1 MSTLTLFRDPFFNT
15 ARRGAFFDSLLDLYE
30 GRGEHTRSDPALR
43 NIIDAINDHTFPD
56 VRAYDR
62 DDHFEISLVAPG
74 LIKEDFNISL
84 EGRNLNVSFEAGNE
98 EDGRTIDYSSFT
110 KSWTLPEGTSDK
122 DVEAEYVSGILT
134 LNINK
139 PKSKKASAKTIS
151 IK

>member
-15 ARRGAFFDSLLDLYE
+15 TRRGTFFDSLLDDFFDVPKLAV
-30 GRGEHTRSDPALR
+30 RNAISDRTLPTTRTSEH
-43 NIIDAINDHTFPD
+43 
-56 VRAYDR
+56 

-84 EGRNLNVSFEAGNE
+84 EGRNLTVSFEAGNE
-98 EDGRTIDYSSFT
+98 EDGRTIEYSSFT
-110 KSWTLPEGTSDK
+110 KSWTLPEGTTDK

-134 LNINK
+134 LNISK
-139 PKSKKASAKTIS
+139 PKAKRTSAKTIS

>member
-15 ARRGAFFDSLLDLYE
+15 TRRGTFFDSLLDDFFDVPKLAV
-30 GRGEHTRSDPALR
+30 RNAISDRTLPTTRTSEH
-43 NIIDAINDHTFPD
+43 
-56 VRAYDR
+56 

-84 EGRNLNVSFEAGNE
+84 EGRNLTVSFEAGNE

-134 LNINK
+134 LNI
-139 PKSKKASAKTIS
+139 SKQGPPETSVKTIS

>member
-15 ARRGAFFDSLLDLYE
+15 TRRGTFLDSFFDDFFDVPKA
-30 GRGEHTRSDPALR
+30 TVR
-43 NIIDAINDHTFPD
+43 NAINDRTLPTTRTSEH
-56 VRAYDR
+56 
-62 DDHFEISLVAPG
+62 DDHFEVSLVAPG
-74 LIKEDFNISL
+74 LIKEDFTISL
-84 EGRNLNVSFEAGNE
+84 EGRNLSVSFEAGNE
-98 EDGRTIDYSSFT
+98 EDGSTIDYSSFT

>member
-15 ARRGAFFDSLLDLYE
+15 TRRGTFLDSFFDDFFDVPKLAVRNAISDRTLPTT
-30 GRGEHTRSDPALR
+30 RTSEH
-43 NIIDAINDHTFPD
+43 
-56 VRAYDR
+56 

-74 LIKEDFNISL
+74 LIKEDFTISL
-84 EGRNLNVSFEAGNE
+84 EGRNLSVSFEAGNE

-110 KSWTLPEGTSDK
+110 KSWTLPEGTSEK

-134 LNINK
+134 LNI
-139 PKSKKASAKTIS
+139 SKQSPPETSVKTIS

>member
-15 ARRGAFFDSLLDLYE
+15 TRRGTFLDSFFDDLFDVPKL
-30 GRGEHTRSDPALR
+30 TVR
-43 NIIDAINDHTFPD
+43 NAINDRTFPTT
-56 VRAYDR
+56 RADEH
-62 DDHFEISLVAPG
+62 DDHYEVSLVAPG

-84 EGRNLNVSFEAGNE
+84 EGRNLTVSFEAGNE

-110 KSWTLPEGTSDK
+110 KSWTLPEGTSEK

>member
-15 ARRGAFFDSLLDLYE
+15 TRRGTFFDSFFDDFFDVPKTTV
-30 GRGEHTRSDPALR
+30 RNAISDR
-43 NIIDAINDHTFPD
+43 TFPD

-62 DDHFEISLVAPG
+62 DDHFEVSLVAPG
-74 LIKEDFNISL
+74 LIKEDFTISL
-84 EGRNLNVSFEAGNE
+84 EGRNLTVSFEAGNE
-98 EDGRTIDYSSFT
+98 EDERTIDYSSFT
-110 KSWTLPEGTSDK
+110 KSWTLPEGTTDK